1 MRAIDQYG
9 GRRVHEGNVS
19 GEVYYDH
26 GRLGLDKSFG
36 ASVDAND
43 IMFIQRRMW
52 VEFKAK
58 GGLR

>member
-26 GRLGLDKSFG
+26 GELGLDKSFG
-36 ASVDAND
+36 SSVDAND
-43 IMFIQRRMW
+43 IMFIQKRM
-52 VEFKAK
+52 
-58 GGLR
+58 